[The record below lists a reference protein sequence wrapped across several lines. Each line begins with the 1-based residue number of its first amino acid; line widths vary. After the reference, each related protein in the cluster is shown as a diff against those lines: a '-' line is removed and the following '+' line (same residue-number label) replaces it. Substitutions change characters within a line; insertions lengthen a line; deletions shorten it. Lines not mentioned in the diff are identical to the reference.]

1 MMDFEEYIDRLKE
14 KDEDA
19 FEAVYQN
26 TKHAVYAVI
35 LAVVRDRIAGEDLMQ
50 ETYLT
55 MLEKINQY
63 QKGRNFRNWL
73 LAIARNKAID
83 YYRKQ
88 KPILLSDPGEDD
100 YLFPTENPKS
110 ENRLLMEEMLKA
122 LNEKERSI
130 FLMKTIEGLKT
141 KEIAQVMQ
149 MPLGTVLWHYRKAI
163 NKIKQ
168 L

>member
-1 MMDFEEYIDRLKE
+1 MAEFEKYIDRLKE
-14 KDEDA
+14 KDEEA

-35 LAVVRDRIAGEDLMQ
+35 IAVVRSRTASEDVMQ
-50 ETYLT
+50 DTYLA

-73 LAIARNKAID
+73 LAIARHKAID

-88 KPILLSDPGEDD
+88 KPLLLTDPVENE
-100 YLFPTENPKS
+100 YLYPVENPKS
-110 ENRLLMEEMLKA
+110 ESRLLMEEMLRA
-122 LNEKERSI
+122 LNEKERSV
-130 FLMKTIEGLKT
+130 FLMKTIEGLKA
-141 KEIAQVMQ
+141 KEIAQIMH

-163 NKIKQ
+163 QKIKQ